1 MGIAL
6 KTIILIDLG
15 SDGAYGHRTLG
26 IERFGAKK
34 WYCGW
39 VVVIN
44 EEGKVT
50 KNRRSYILFIVRKFY
65 VSRALSAN
73 ESRSRVPSISKARL
87 ASYPHYHSTAS
98 GFAMN
103 SDNNVNAGLSSDA
116 STVLDIV
123 MKPSRKK
130 RKSEVTS
137 DAPNRGAHQKTRAKG
152 KLKAGQLEGL
162 MSVPMDVLFEV
173 FYCILRLRL
182 NDSCRS

>member
-1 MGIAL
+1 MKG
-6 KTIILIDLG
+6 
-15 SDGAYGHRTLG
+15 
-26 IERFGAKK
+26 
-34 WYCGW
+34 
-39 VVVIN
+39 
-44 EEGKVT
+44 GKVT
-50 KNRRSYILFIVRKFY
+50 EIRRSYILFIVRKFY
-65 VSRALSAN
+65 VNRTLSAN

-98 GFAMN
+98 GFTMN